1 MIYLRMI
8 MAVKIYILYIVI
20 NLLLLKLLPLFKPLL
35 LKLLKFFQVLRKA
48 MWRTLQILLKK
59 CPLILTLMI

>member
-1 MIYLRMI
+1 MP
-8 MAVKIYILYIVI
+8 VKIYILYIVI
-20 NLLLLKLLPLFKPLL
+20 NLLLLKLLPLFKSLL